1 MTTRN
6 LILIKTIYVIYI
18 FIFSIFKLKI
28 LQFLYFR
35 PINVI
40 IYYEKQKFILGKVS
54 YLDAFS
60 NYLL

>member
-1 MTTRN
+1 M
-6 LILIKTIYVIYI
+6 LIIYNKNIMLL
-18 FIFSIFKLKI
+18 SISIPKLKI
-28 LQFLYFR
+28 LQFLHLR

-40 IYYEKQKFILGKVS
+40 IYYEKSKFVLNKVS

>member
-1 MTTRN
+1 MQVC
-6 LILIKTIYVIYI
+6 KKIYI
-18 FIFSIFKLKI
+18 FLSISIPKLKI
-28 LQFLYFR
+28 LQFLHYG

-40 IYYEKQKFILGKVS
+40 IYYEKSKFILDKVS